1 MGLFDMAAALLISR
15 TYCPWGGWTS
25 LGIQISFP
33 MFLVLYLDSEGAIA
47 SFREACRQSG
57 NADNMPIA
65 EARHPSDVPP
75 ERCRPRAN
83 AAKCPARWHSANR
96 FAVAKA
102 L

>member
-65 EARHPSDVPP
+65 EARHPSDVPQ
-75 ERCRPRAN
+75 
-83 AAKCPARWHSANR
+83 S
-96 FAVAKA
+96 VAGLAQMPQSVRRVGTRQIA
-102 L
+102 LP